1 MSGAPD
7 PLYIAARRV
16 LLDALEALADH
27 RDALVLVGAQAV
39 YMHTGEA
46 DLAVAP
52 YTTDADLA
60 IDPRRLGDEPL
71 LEDALTSAGFEF
83 ARPGAGAWT
92 KPVMVGDSEHR
103 MVVDFLVPP
112 ALGGP
117 GRRGARIP
125 PHAVG
130 AARKAR
136 GIEGAFV
143 DLDELR
149 VTSLDRADTRAYDV
163 AVAGSAALLVAK
175 TIKVGERADRSDRTS
190 DKDALDV
197 LRLLRA
203 ISSEELVRRFA
214 LLRANDDTSTITA
227 DALAQMAYLFA
238 SPRGLGATMAA
249 RALSPFE
256 PEDTVRASIAA
267 LTRALLDAL
276 GDRP

>member
-7 PLYIAARRV
+7 PLYVAARRV

-27 RDALVLVGAQAV
+27 RGALVLVGAQAV
-39 YMHTGEA
+39 YLHTGA
-46 DLAVAP
+46 GNLAVAP

-60 IDPRRLGDEPL
+60 IDPRRLGDKPL
-71 LEDALTSAGFEF
+71 LEDALTRAGFAL
-83 ARPGAGAWT
+83 ARPDVGAWT
-92 KPVMVGDSEHR
+92 KPVRVGDVEHR

-136 GIEGAFV
+136 GIEGTLV
-143 DLDELR
+143 DRDERR
-149 VTSLDRADTRAYDV
+149 VTSLDPADARAFDV

-203 ISSEELVRRFA
+203 ISAEELVRRFA

-227 DALAQMAYLFA
+227 EALAQMADLFS
-238 SPRGLGATMAA
+238 SPRSLGATMAV
-249 RALSPFE
+249 RASSPFE

-276 GDRP
+276 GERT